1 MSKHVKTSGDY
12 SIEVA
17 DSGRITLNTG
27 PTVGEVLM
35 TGNLVVNGTQ
45 TTVNSTDLQIND
57 NIIVLNKGEAGSGVT
72 LGEAGIRIERG
83 SLADVQILFNESIIW
98 NDPVSNTTK
107 TGAFVLK
114 DESGGNI
121 GLECRSIS
129 TGGGNLFL
137 INAGTGVISVSGT
150 NNYET
155 QVADNLLG
163 GDDAIPNRKYV
174 TDYVDT
180 TIAGADFK
188 KIRDI
193 DTDVVVEDATTN
205 PSQPSTVK
213 VRVDG
218 NNHLTI
224 YDNRTE
230 IHDLRIHGSTIE
242 TTVSSADLRLAAPG
256 SGSIIIDDQLHILS
270 TPSIDDATIDPTAP
284 TDGLILYAK
293 TPGTGK
299 TGLFYVNS
307 STRDEIISK
316 NRSLL
321 LSMIF

>member
-45 TTVNSTDLQIND
+45 TTVNSTDLEIND
-57 NIIVLNKGEAGSGVT
+57 NIIVLNNGEAGSGVT
-72 LGEAGIRIERG
+72 LDEAGIRIERG
-83 SLADVQILFNESIIW
+83 SLADVQFLFNETLVW
-98 NDPVSNTTK
+98 NDPDDQTTK
-107 TGAFVLK
+107 YGAFVLK
-114 DESGGNI
+114 DENNGNI
-121 GLECRSIS
+121 GLHCQSIV
-129 TGGGNLFL
+129 TGGGDLYL
-137 INAGTGVISVSGT
+137 INAGTGVVSVSGT

-174 TDYVDT
+174 TDYVAS

-218 NNHLTI
+218 NNHLTV

-256 SGSIIIDDQLHILS
+256 TGSIIIDDQLHILS

-293 TPGTGK
+293 TPGEGK

-316 NRSLL
+316 NRSLV